1 MPKIIHTMIRV
12 LDLQKSKSFYQDIFD
27 LKETYCLDYPEFKL
41 LYLRNKHSDFEI
53 ELTFNK
59 NRTVPYELG
68 DGYGHIAFVVND
80 LDAIHKKINALGVN
94 TGVINNF
101 KDKDVLIAR
110 FFFISDPDG
119 YKIEILQ
126 RNGHYQ

>member
-94 TGVINNF
+94 AGVINNF
-101 KDKDVLIAR
+101 KDKEVLIAR

>member
-1 MPKIIHTMIRV
+1 MIRV